1 MATLASMT
9 GLIRKAPLFEIYRD
23 ELRALGISAEVT
35 FGGTFGSPSS
45 AGVLREVSLK
55 TGNQS
60 ATFGP
65 KQIEF
70 LRSKIGL
77 SNGEICS
84 L

>member
-9 GLIRKAPLFEIYRD
+9 GLIRKAPLFDMYWED
-23 ELRALGISAEVT
+23 LRALGINVEVT
-35 FGGTFGSPSS
+35 YGGTFGSPSF